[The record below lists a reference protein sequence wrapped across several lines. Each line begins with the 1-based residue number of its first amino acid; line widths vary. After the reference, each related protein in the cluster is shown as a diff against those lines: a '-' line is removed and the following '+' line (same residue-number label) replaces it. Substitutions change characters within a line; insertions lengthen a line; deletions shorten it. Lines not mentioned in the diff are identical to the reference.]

1 MPRQVLTV
9 EDSGDALDRQ
19 PPVDRLGNQSAQNVK
34 NVIWNFIS
42 RLTTVFRVM
51 LPQIEEDSLFSESTP
66 PSPSPPWHSGDSVKS
81 ILVVLWQCID
91 RTDFR
96 IRYAFG
102 LLESNLRA
110 ITQRI
115 NLTTNWL
122 MRLARRV
129 GRAEELLL
137 LLDRSLALVE
147 EQVHQILFQMP
158 KGGAEPKSRPG
169 SGKTS
174 KTSSSSQK
182 RPSGRLSKLQR
193 IAATKSAKRKSA
205 AATAKND
212 EKLQDRLL
220 QMESEIDKMAERIS
234 RLMKQMRNLEKALRG
249 HHLLDGPLSESEPS
263 EMD

>member
-1 MPRQVLTV
+1 M
-9 EDSGDALDRQ
+9 DRQ
-19 PPVDRLGNQSAQNVK
+19 PPVDRLGNQPAQNVK

-51 LPQIEEDSLFSESTP
+51 LPHIEEDSLFSESTP
-66 PSPSPPWHSGDSVKS
+66 PTPSPPWHSGDSVKS

-174 KTSSSSQK
+174 SSSHK

-193 IAATKSAKRKSA
+193 IAATKSAKRKS
-205 AATAKND
+205 TKND
-212 EKLQDRLL
+212 EKIQDRLL

>member
-1 MPRQVLTV
+1 M
-9 EDSGDALDRQ
+9 DRQ

-169 SGKTS
+169 SV

-193 IAATKSAKRKSA
+193 IAATKSAKRKS
-205 AATAKND
+205 TKND
-212 EKLQDRLL
+212 DPGQAPPNGIRD
-220 QMESEIDKMAERIS
+220 
-234 RLMKQMRNLEKALRG
+234 
-249 HHLLDGPLSESEPS
+249 
-263 EMD
+263 

>member
-19 PPVDRLGNQSAQNVK
+19 PPVDRLGNQPLQNAK
-34 NVIWNFIS
+34 NAIWNFIS

-51 LPQIEEDSLFSESTP
+51 LPHIEEDSLFSESTP
-66 PSPSPPWHSGDSVKS
+66 PTPSPPWHSGDSVKS
-81 ILVVLWQCID
+81 ILVVLWQFID

-110 ITQRI
+110 ITQRV
-115 NLTTNWL
+115 NLTANWL

-137 LLDRSLALVE
+137 LLDRSLALLE
-147 EQVHQILFQMP
+147 EQVHQLLFQMP

-174 KTSSSSQK
+174 SSSHK
-182 RPSGRLSKLQR
+182 RPSGRLSRLQR
-193 IAATKSAKRKSA
+193 IAATKSAKRKS
-205 AATAKND
+205 TRND
-212 EKLQDRLL
+212 EKIQDKLL